1 MIETLNLN
9 SSPNWIT
16 YEQYVIYLKETIKKS
31 SNIIEYN
38 NN

>member
-9 SSPNWIT
+9 SSPNWT